1 MAPRDYNSRP
11 QGLISLGG
19 ESFLFYLNLL
29 ILKNGGIDMINID
42 SNYIEDINTNFLQKT
57 VEEDLENNNYSR
69 EICTRFPPEPN
80 GYLHIGSAYAI
91 NISYGISKKYNGKF
105 NLRFDD
111 TNPLKEDIEYVNSII
126 DDMKWLGF
134 DPEDR
139 IFYGSDYSR
148 EIYNYAIEL
157 IENGK
162 AYVCDLS
169 ANETREY
176 RGTLTQGGTNSPYR
190 NRTIAE
196 NLELFNMMKE
206 GKFPN
211 GSRVLRAKIDMSSP
225 NINMRDPIIYR
236 IIHTD
241 HYRTGNE
248 WCIYPM
254 YDYAHPLQDYIEGV
268 THSLCSIE
276 FRNHRPLYEW
286 VLNELNI
293 KEPPKQREFGRLN
306 LTGVVTS
313 KRYLKELVFGEY
325 VDGWDDPRL
334 PTLKGLRRRGFTP
347 ESITAFLSAIGVAK
361 SESTVDISMLDHSLR
376 DDLKLK
382 VPCVM
387 AVLNPL
393 KVVIVNYPENES
405 ELLDIENNPQS
416 PDMGTRSIEFSRT
429 LYIEKDDFMKEPVK
443 GFNRLSP
450 GKEVRLKG
458 AYFIKCNEVI
468 KDALTGEILEL
479 HCTYDLLTKSGS
491 GFEGRKVKGTIH
503 WVNAA
508 TAVSAEVHLYDK
520 LLDDETLLKDPT
532 KTWEDRLNPN
542 SLVSIKNCFVE
553 PNLKDAPI
561 ESKYQFIRTGYF
573 CVDNKYSTPDR
584 LVFNRI
590 VSLKDTWKKNNIS

>member
-1 MAPRDYNSRP
+1 M
-11 QGLISLGG
+11 L
-19 ESFLFYLNLL
+19 
-29 ILKNGGIDMINID
+29 NID
-42 SNYIEDINTNFLQKT
+42 SNYIEEINTNFLQKT

-157 IENGK
+157 IKNGK

-176 RGTLTQGGTNSPYR
+176 RGTLTQGGTDSPYR

-196 NLELFNMMKE
+196 NLELFDMMKE

-236 IIHTD
+236 IIHTE

-293 KEPPKQREFGRLN
+293 NEPPKQREFGRLN

-405 ELLDIENNPQS
+405 ELLEIENNPQS
-416 PDMGTRSIEFSRT
+416 PEMGTRSIEFSRT
-429 LYIEKDDFMKEPVK
+429 LYIEKDDFMEEPVK
-443 GFNRLSP
+443 GFNRISP

-468 KDALTGEILEL
+468 KDTLTGEILEL
-479 HCTYDLLTKSGS
+479 HCTYDIQTKSGS

-542 SLVSIKNCFVE
+542 SLITLKNCYVE
-553 PNLKDAPI
+553 PNLKGAPI

-573 CVDNKYSTPDR
+573 CVDNKYSTSDR